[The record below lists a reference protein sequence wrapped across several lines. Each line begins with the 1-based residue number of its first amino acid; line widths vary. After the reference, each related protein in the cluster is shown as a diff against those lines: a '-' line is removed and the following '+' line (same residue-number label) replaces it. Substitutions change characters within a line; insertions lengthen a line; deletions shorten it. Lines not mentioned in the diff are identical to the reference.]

1 MKTENIHNLVFDF
14 GGVIYQ
20 IDFNRQKK
28 AFSDIGIQGFEK
40 LYSQANQNS
49 LFCDLE
55 TGKLSEHDFR
65 EKLADL
71 IGKSM
76 SQEKIDEL
84 WNSILIDYFHDNV
97 SLLQKL
103 QSRYRLFILSNTNSI
118 HYQFYAGQF
127 MNKYGFDLNELFEK
141 SYWSFKIGMRKPN
154 NDIFEKIITENGLTR
169 QNALFIDDT
178 IQNIKSAEQFGL
190 TSYHLKKAHDLM
202 DLFDENLNLKAL

>member
-40 LYSQANQNS
+40 LYSQANQNL

-65 EKLADL
+65 EKLAGL
-71 IGKSM
+71 IGKSL
-76 SQEKIDEL
+76 STEKIDEL

-103 QSRYRLFILSNTNSI
+103 KSRYRLFILSNTNSI

-127 MNKYGFDLNELFEK
+127 MNKYGYDLNELFEK

-190 TSYHLKKAHDLM
+190 TSYHLKKADDLM